1 MDRQPFDRPDHAE
14 HELKGDER
22 VAHKTGAASR
32 TRLERQHKK
41 WKARPPKSAR
51 DGWLGCESPE
61 HPLIRGAL
69 SVRYRR
75 DAETILLQMET
86 SYRNIINIL

>member
-22 VAHKTGAASR
+22 VAHKTEGCEPNPSR
-32 TRLERQHKK
+32 TTAQEGEGLTTEVG
-41 WKARPPKSAR
+41 A
-51 DGWLGCESPE
+51 GWLAW
-61 HPLIRGAL
+61 PLIRGAL